1 MTEVEKETTENIN
14 EMTEEDQE
22 NLDSKFVKHPL
33 HHAWTLWY
41 LEADRSKSWEEMQN
55 IVTTFQTVE
64 DFWSL
69 FNHIKQPSEIK
80 MGNDYSLFKEGDEV
94 NKLWLDTVLCLIGE
108 AFDHSDEICGAV
120 VNVPV
125 WTADGNN
132 HEAIL
137 EIGRKLK
144 ERLGLG
150 NKWQIHYNLHS
161 DTQNKS
167 GSQAKSIFVL

>member
-1 MTEVEKETTENIN
+1 MW
-14 EMTEEDQE
+14 EDQA
-22 NLDSKFVKHPL
+22 NNRGGRWML
-33 HHAWTLWY
+33 TL
-41 LEADRSKSWEEMQN
+41 ARNQK
-55 IVTTFQTVE
+55 
-64 DFWSL
+64 
-69 FNHIKQPSEIK
+69 
-80 MGNDYSLFKEGDEV
+80 DEV

-120 VNVPV
+120 VNVRTKGDKICKISIPLNDTKYKFLSFFPAV

-132 HEAIL
+132 HDAIL

-144 ERLGLG
+144 DRLGLG

-167 GSQAKSIFVL
+167 GSQAKSIYVL

>member
-55 IVTTFQTVE
+55 IVTTFQT
-64 DFWSL
+64 
-69 FNHIKQPSEIK
+69 
-80 MGNDYSLFKEGDEV
+80 DEV